1 MLPYPLRWA
10 PTVVIVLVV
19 LAQNTHAST
28 VSLLDLLPKCA
39 SKCLESFISTDYP
52 RNACS
57 AGCDLTYLCTE
68 NTKSGYTLGE
78 AALRCSLSL
87 CSMEVAMSFDT
98 YSICDSVPG
107 ALPQTHPTIVAT
119 ITASGNPTTT
129 TRPTIV
135 TTTRPTSTR
144 TTTEATI
151 TKTDHTSTT
160 TTFQSPT
167 STTESTDSHTT
178 TDEPTSTS
186 TNTSPEP
193 TSSETSEASSKGS
206 ALNSGAV
213 IGVSVA
219 SGIAGFFIIGVII
232 FFCCRKIRRKA
243 QDREFFEIGGHM
255 SEPPDFNFP
264 PRRPPMGPR
273 PSPGSHPTDS
283 ESVRLVTPADTVYH
297 HPEYNAAP
305 FPAVIITEPEED
317 RDQNHHRSAANTDR
331 PGHQSSTWEYETAS
345 IASSRTVSDLLPD
358 KPTYELYPRPLRWS
372 LKKPRPSSGATFIE
386 DETGSRNHPSPSIP
400 QSSFSHNSER
410 SHGRKPMTGL
420 PANPRAMKYGFASPG
435 QTQAMKASAR
445 GKKPVYSNEGPQS
458 SRQLSTRDLS
468 RYPSTQVD
476 YDDDLDNYWK
486 KSPDAGF
493 VGAKVIQPQHVSHSP
508 MQGHGSYA
516 YENSPK
522 YAGYEF
528 EFGFGNDP
536 SSAQGSHHSGGF
548 RPLTPVREI
557 RTPMGE
563 VQNPMGSSSSSS
575 NVSTP
580 TPAPRYP
587 PRQALDPGPPTRPQ
601 EVVSRPRIVRQ
612 DDIKRVQIRRPG
624 TNKPLPS
631 PKEVNIPYCPDDYWV
646 EQNNEATSAG
656 YNVPTA
662 TPPRSYGGHNND
674 PKGVLGM
681 PKKKPAPTERQLTP
695 SRRGA
700 DLILQVE

>member
-1 MLPYPLRWA
+1 
-10 PTVVIVLVV
+10 
-19 LAQNTHAST
+19 
-28 VSLLDLLPKCA
+28 
-39 SKCLESFISTDYP
+39 
-52 RNACS
+52 
-57 AGCDLTYLCTE
+57 
-68 NTKSGYTLGE
+68 
-78 AALRCSLSL
+78 
-87 CSMEVAMSFDT
+87 MSFDT

-129 TRPTIV
+129 RPTTI
-135 TTTRPTSTR
+135 TTTRTTSTDTG
-144 TTTEATI
+144 TTTDPTT
-151 TKTDHTSTT
+151 TKTDHTPTT
-160 TTFQSPT
+160 TDFESPT
-167 STTESTDSHTT
+167 SNTESTSTDN
-178 TDEPTSTS
+178 DEPTSTT
-186 TNTSPEP
+186 TNATPEP
-193 TSSETSEASSKGS
+193 TSSGPSDTSSKGS

-283 ESVRLVTPADTVYH
+283 ESARLVTPADTVYH
-297 HPEYNAAP
+297 DPGYNAAH
-305 FPAVIITEPEED
+305 FPAVIVTEPEED
-317 RDQNHHRSAANTDR
+317 RDQGGHMSATNADR
-331 PGHQSSTWEYETAS
+331 AGHQSSSWDYETAS

-372 LKKPRPSSGATFIE
+372 LHKKSRPASGATFIE
-386 DETGSRNHPSPSIP
+386 DKTGSKPLPSPTLP
-400 QSSFSHNSER
+400 QFTFTPTSER
-410 SHGRKPMTGL
+410 GQGRLPMTGL
-420 PANPRAMKYGFASPG
+420 PANPRAMKYGFAGPG

-445 GKKPVYSNEGPQS
+445 GKRPVYSNEEAQS
-458 SRQLSTRDLS
+458 SRQAASREIS
-468 RYPSTQVD
+468 RYTSSQID

-486 KSPDAGF
+486 KNPDAGF
-493 VGAKVIQPQHVSHSP
+493 VGAKVIQPQRVAHSP
-508 MQGHGSYA
+508 MRGAGAYK

-522 YAGYEF
+522 YAGYDF
-528 EFGFGNDP
+528 EFGFGDNP
-536 SSAQGSHHSGGF
+536 SSAQPSRHSGGF
-548 RPLTPVREI
+548 RPLSPVKEI

-563 VQNPMGSSSSSS
+563 VQNPMGDSSSSS

-587 PRQALDPGPPTRPQ
+587 PRQALGPGPPTQSQ
-601 EVVSRPRIVRQ
+601 EVVSRPRIFRQ
-612 DDIKRVQIRRPG
+612 DDIKRVQIRRPN
-624 TNKPLPS
+624 TSKPLPS
-631 PKEVNIPYCPDDYWV
+631 PKEVTVPYCPDDYWI
-646 EQNNEATSAG
+646 EQSNEASNAG

-662 TPPRSYGGHNND
+662 TPPRTPGGHNYG
-674 PKGVLGM
+674 PKGPLGM
-681 PKKKPAPTERQLTP
+681 PKKKPAPTERNLTP